1 MVPSYTDISFFGL
14 STIQGSFLILNL
26 GVKKSLESVGWLL
39 SSATLQKMS
48 VFSTF

>member
-1 MVPSYTDISFFGL
+1 MVPSYTDISFLGL
-14 STIQGSFLILNL
+14 STILGSFLISNL
-26 GVKKSLESVGWLL
+26 GVKKCFESVEWLL

>member
-14 STIQGSFLILNL
+14 STILGSFLILNL
-26 GVKKSLESVGWLL
+26 GVKLFFESGGWLL